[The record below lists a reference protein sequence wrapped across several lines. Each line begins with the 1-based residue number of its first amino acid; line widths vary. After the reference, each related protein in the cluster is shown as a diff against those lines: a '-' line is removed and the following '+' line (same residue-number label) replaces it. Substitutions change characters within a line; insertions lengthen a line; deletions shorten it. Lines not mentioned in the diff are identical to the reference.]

1 MWMARENLQGLKLRQ
16 QTIGQFTQNFSDSLT
31 MTREAAKYK
40 ITVGKK

>member
-1 MWMARENLQGLKLRQ
+1 MWMAGEILQGLKLR